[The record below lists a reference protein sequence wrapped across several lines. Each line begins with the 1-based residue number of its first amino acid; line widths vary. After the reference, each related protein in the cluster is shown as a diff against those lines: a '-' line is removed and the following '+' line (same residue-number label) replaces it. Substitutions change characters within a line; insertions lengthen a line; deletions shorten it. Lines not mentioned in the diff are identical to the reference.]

1 MSQPFFSISHNQLT
15 QLTLNYVQYIGL
27 SVTQY
32 TEYDFDRSWEK
43 FVVAL
48 EYQPFIFLGTPLRVQ
63 TEIIMNKE
71 QNNGSVTFPKVRSN
85 PKITT
90 SIVMKGL
97 KIVCQEKKNK

>member
-1 MSQPFFSISHNQLT
+1 M
-15 QLTLNYVQYIGL
+15 
-27 SVTQY
+27 TQY
-32 TEYDFDRSWEK
+32 TEYVFDRSWEK

-48 EYQPFIFLGTPLRVQ
+48 EYQPCFFGSPLRVQ
-63 TEIIMNKE
+63 TEIIVNKE

-97 KIVCQEKKNK
+97 KIVCQKKKTNS